1 MVGKFQKFLAKA
13 LRNDV
18 DESMV
23 WYSLKREQNILDLI
37 YPSRVHFVT
46 TSNFQQII
54 DVWLYV
60 NIDNRILY
68 FYRML

>member
-23 WYSLKREQNILDLI
+23 WHSLKREQNILDLI
-37 YPSRVHFVT
+37 YPSKIHFVT
-46 TSNFQQII
+46 ASNFQQII

-60 NIDNRILY
+60 HIEKRILY
-68 FYRML
+68 FYRIL